1 MNFLIL
7 GSGAEERSWAGRIA
21 EDAEHRLWAAFPGFE
36 EWADVPKARDL
47 DDALATAGVEAVVV
61 GGEAEFRAEALR
73 RVAAVG
79 LPAICL
85 HPPGPDSEAYYQ
97 VALSRAETGAV
108 LVPDL
113 PLRLH
118 PGVEALR
125 RAMRGEDVGAFRALR
140 HESPADGEGGDLTRE
155 VFARTVDVVRA
166 LLGEIQAVTATG
178 DPPGEHPR

>member
-7 GSGAEERSWAGRIA
+7 GSGAEERSWAGRIG

-47 DDALATAGVEAVVV
+47 DDALATAGVEAVVI

-97 VALSRAETGAV
+97 VALSRARDGGRAGAR
-108 LVPDL
+108 P
-113 PLRLH
+113 PAPPASGGRGTS
-118 PGVEALR
+118 PGDARGGASGPSAPSGTSRPRMER
-125 RAMRGEDVGAFRALR
+125 RG
-140 HESPADGEGGDLTRE
+140 T
-155 VFARTVDVVRA
+155 
-166 LLGEIQAVTATG
+166 
-178 DPPGEHPR
+178 

>member
-1 MNFLIL
+1 M
-7 GSGAEERSWAGRIA
+7 
-21 EDAEHRLWAAFPGFE
+21 AFPGFE

-47 DDALATAGVEAVVV
+47 DDALATAGVEAVVI

-118 PGVEALR
+118 PGIEALR
-125 RAMRGEDVGAFRALR
+125 RAMQGEDVGAFRALR

>member
-7 GSGAEERSWAGRIA
+7 GSGAEERAWAGRIVD
-21 EDAEHRLWAAFPGFE
+21 DAEHRLWVVFPGFE
-36 EWADVPKARDL
+36 EWVDVARASDL
-47 DDALATAGVEAVVV
+47 DDALATAGVEAVVI
-61 GGEAEFRAEALR
+61 GGEPEFRAEALR

-97 VALSRAETGAV
+97 VALSHAETGAV

-125 RAMRGEDVGAFRALR
+125 RA
-140 HESPADGEGGDLTRE
+140 TR
-155 VFARTVDVVRA
+155 
-166 LLGEIQAVTATG
+166 
-178 DPPGEHPR
+178 

>member
-7 GSGAEERSWAGRIA
+7 GSGAEERAWAGRIGA
-21 EDAEHRLWAAFPGFE
+21 DAEHRLWVAFPGFE

-47 DDALATAGVEAVVV
+47 DDALATAGVEAVVI

-118 PGVEALR
+118 PGIEALR
-125 RAMRGEDVGAFRALR
+125 RALQGEDVGAFRALQ
-140 HESPADGEGGDLTRE
+140 HESPADAWGGDLTRD
-155 VFARTVDVVRA
+155 VFARNV
-166 LLGEIQAVTATG
+166 
-178 DPPGEHPR
+178 

>member
-1 MNFLIL
+1 M
-7 GSGAEERSWAGRIA
+7 
-21 EDAEHRLWAAFPGFE
+21 
-36 EWADVPKARDL
+36 PKARDL

-73 RVAAVG
+73 RVAAAG

-97 VALSRAETGAV
+97 VALSHAETGAV

-125 RAMRGEDVGAFRALR
+125 RAMQGEERGGLPRP
-140 HESPADGEGGDLTRE
+140 PAR
-155 VFARTVDVVRA
+155 VARGR
-166 LLGEIQAVTATG
+166 
-178 DPPGEHPR
+178 